1 MNAVVRD
8 IAGRLGEKVMFI
20 DDVAVECYAP
30 YRSTHD
36 IDLAVRERDFPELR
50 SCLLGM
56 GFSHSRSPHLVKHAF
71 KGRDVGEVDVY
82 TRTVG
87 EVQIDEEMFRRG
99 RELSY
104 GGTRVFA
111 ASLEDLLRLKLAAGR
126 EMDLSDVAVLLHER
140 GSELD
145 LNRLRELAGIETL
158 RRAAPAI
165 PDLLPEEYGWQ
176 ARQRLK
182 AWLRDRDLI
191 VPARSRRQVADK
203 R

>member
-1 MNAVVRD
+1 MNAVVRG
-8 IAGRLGEKVMFI
+8 IAVHLGNKVLFI
-20 DDVAVECYAP
+20 GGVAVECYAP

-36 IDLAVRERDFPELR
+36 IDLVVRERDFPGLR
-50 SCLLGM
+50 SFLLEM
-56 GFSHSRSPHLVKHAF
+56 NFSHSRPPHLVKHAF
-71 KGRDVGEVDVY
+71 KGRDAGEVDVY
-82 TRTVG
+82 TRSVG
-87 EVQIDEEMFRRG
+87 EVQIDEDLFRRG

-111 ASLEDLLRLKLAAGR
+111 VSLEDLLRLKLTAGR
-126 EMDLSDVAVLLHER
+126 ELDLSDVAVLLHER

-145 LNRLRELAGIETL
+145 MNRLRELTGMDTL

-182 AWLRDRDLI
+182 AWLRDRDLMG
-191 VPARSRRQVADK
+191 PARSRRQVANK